1 MTCATTASEVTNDG
15 GIEICILLLLY
26 YYDHLAG
33 IGIVGYNVPFD
44 TLQVNSETISPT
56 NHMTAAKNQSS

>member
-1 MTCATTASEVTNDG
+1 MY
-15 GIEICILLLLY
+15 IIIII